1 MTLNGFENET
11 VVGSNIPVD
20 VIRRRKEQLKREIQ
34 EIREKIAQCEVE
46 MSIIQSHNNTS
57 HYVYSIKQGKRK

>member
-1 MTLNGFENET
+1 
-11 VVGSNIPVD
+11 
-20 VIRRRKEQLKREIQ
+20 